1 MNISVSVSGGAEN
14 ISAAAER
21 IQAAL
26 PSALLAGAEAVADN
40 ARSMC
45 PVDTGRLRSSIGA
58 SQSGDG
64 AVAYAEENYAV
75 YVEFGTYKMAAQPF
89 LMPALSAAEGAVMS
103 AVAGG
108 LSL

>member
-1 MNISVSVSGGAEN
+1 MSNEHKCFGKRRSGEHLRCRRKNTGRASVGA
-14 ISAAAER
+14 
-21 IQAAL
+21 
-26 PSALLAGAEAVADN
+26 
-40 ARSMC
+40 
-45 PVDTGRLRSSIGA
+45 VDTGRLRSSIGA